1 MAEPPSSQRAASMA
15 DPLNSKTQIG
25 GVDVGDRRTRHAL
38 VTSAWDGVFATVML
52 GIVETFGVAGAVALG
67 VPAVSIALMGPL
79 PAWLGTLA
87 QLVLRNANVGHARKP
102 WIVAAVRAQATMLLA
117 LALTGWSP
125 DRWAAT
131 LYVVAFVLYG
141 ATNAAVSHLWM
152 SWMSDL
158 VPHNVL
164 GRHMSWRAAIFACV
178 QLATTAVAG
187 WFARGY
193 SNATAP
199 WQLYAVA
206 FAVAG
211 AARYASAR
219 CLVVQFEPL
228 CAEPMATRERF
239 APSPALAR
247 FAKAI
252 ALLNG
257 AALLSGPFF
266 AVWFLRDLRF
276 TYLEFAIAGGCT
288 VAGHLIANR
297 FVGHLTDVMG
307 AANVLRAGS
316 VFVAFVPVP
325 YLFIEN
331 VWGVWLSNFASG
343 MAWAGVNLA
352 AFKYLVQASG
362 GGPHRSG
369 FVYANLWLTSVTLV
383 MGLIGGF
390 CEPHLPTVF
399 HWPLQTLFLVSAV
412 VRLTVVLAYFTRL
425 DDLEPPEAIRRW
437 GPGRFFQIFRWSGP
451 GSSQV

>member
-1 MAEPPSSQRAASMA
+1 MA

-38 VTSAWDGVFATVML
+38 VASAWDGVFATVML

-67 VPAVSIALMGPL
+67 VPAVAIGLLGPL

-87 QLVLRNANVGHARKP
+87 QLVLRNPTVGRARKP
-102 WIVAAVRAQATMLLA
+102 WIVAAVRAQATMLLV
-117 LALTGWSP
+117 LALTGWAP

-131 LYVVAFVLYG
+131 LYVIAFILYG

-158 VPHNVL
+158 VPHAVL

-178 QLATTAVAG
+178 QLGTTAVAG

-199 WQLYAVA
+199 WLMYAVA
-206 FAVAG
+206 FAMAG
-211 AARYASAR
+211 AARHVSAR
-219 CLVVQFEPL
+219 CLMLQFEPI
-228 CAEPMATRERF
+228 CAEPVAASERF

-276 TYLEFAIAGGCT
+276 SYLEFALAGGCSLI
-288 VAGHLIANR
+288 GQLIANR

-307 AANVLRAGS
+307 AARVLRVGALL
-316 VFVAFVPVP
+316 VTLVPVP
-325 YLFIEN
+325 YLFIES

-343 MAWAGVNLA
+343 VSWATVNLA

-369 FVYANLWLTSVTLV
+369 FVYANLWLTSATLI
-383 MGLIGGF
+383 MGLIGGL
-390 CEPHLPTVF
+390 CAPHLPTLF
-399 HWPLQTLFLVSAV
+399 RWPLQTLFFMSALVRVAV
-412 VRLTVVLAYFTRL
+412 VVAYFTRL
-425 DDLEPPEAIRRW
+425 PDLEPPDAIRRW